1 MCKPLEDGGLGVK
14 DVRIFN
20 NALLAKWKWQ
30 LMNDER
36 RKWKD
41 ILDSKYGSEVGRS
54 HTRLKWQSWWWRDL
68 SKACGEGEDEWF
80 QKSVV
85 WKVGD
90 GGNVK
95 FWEDAWVTNNNLK
108 SLYPRLF
115 FSFYGS
121 RYEGGR
127 GRYMGELWMAM
138 AAKLEEG

>member
-1 MCKPLEDGGLGVK
+1 
-14 DVRIFN
+14 
-20 NALLAKWKWQ
+20 
-30 LMNDER
+30 MNDER
-36 RKWKD
+36 GKWKD
-41 ILDSKYGSEVGRS
+41 ILVSKYGSEVGRS
-54 HTRLKWQSWWWRDL
+54 HARLKWQSWWWRDL

-115 FSFYGS
+115 SLSMDQGMKVGEVSTQESYG
-121 RYEGGR
+121 
-127 GRYMGELWMAM
+127 WQ
-138 AAKLEEG
+138 